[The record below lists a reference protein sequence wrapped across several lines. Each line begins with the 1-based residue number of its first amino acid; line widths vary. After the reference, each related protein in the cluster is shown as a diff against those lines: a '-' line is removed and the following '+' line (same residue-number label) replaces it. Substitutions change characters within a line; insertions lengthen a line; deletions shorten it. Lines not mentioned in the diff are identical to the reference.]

1 MSKGTL
7 YIISGPS
14 GTGKGTICDI
24 VKKDDG
30 IFVSVSLTSRE
41 KRPGE
46 TEGVT
51 YNYTSA
57 EEFKRLIDEGQM
69 LEWAM
74 YDGNYYGT
82 PRETVQ
88 KMLDEGKNVILE
100 IEVQG
105 AAKVKEL
112 FPETVMIFVLPP
124 SMAELKRRLIER
136 GREGLDRIATRL
148 ETARKEIM
156 LAPRYN
162 YVVVNDDLED
172 CVSEVR
178 EIIRQAELSKNNI
191 HKLLNEKI

>member
-30 IFVSVSLTSRE
+30 NFVSVSLTSRE